1 MKRIEVLFRPLAAVG
16 RVGDQLFS
24 PELVHSAG
32 IPYIMNTM
40 SKHLVSVLTTVNAPY
55 SSQLDGAQLAHCL
68 SDVELAKDFSGQ
80 VSSFLG
86 EVPVAQQTSFAAEF
100 GIELE
105 ALKAF
110 ASDFAS
116 WSGETYK
123 LAA

>member
-1 MKRIEVLFRPLAAVG
+1 MA
-16 RVGDQLFS
+16 
-24 PELVHSAG
+24 
-32 IPYIMNTM
+32 TM

-55 SSQLDGAQLAHCL
+55 SEQLDGAQLAYCL
-68 SDVELAKDFSGQ
+68 SDIELAKDFPGQ

-86 EVPVAQQTSFAAEF
+86 EVPLAQQAGFAAEF

>member
-1 MKRIEVLFRPLAAVG
+1 MKRTSKHSLGGRRLA
-16 RVGDQLFS
+16 RD
-24 PELVHSAG
+24 PELVHWWG
-32 IPYIMNTM
+32 IPYIMATM
-40 SKHLVSVLTTVNAPY
+40 SKHLVSVMTTVNAPY
-55 SSQLDGAQLAHCL
+55 SEQLDGAQLAYCL
-68 SDVELAKDFSGQ
+68 SDIELAKDFPGQ

-86 EVPVAQQTSFAAEF
+86 EVPLAQQAGFAAEF

-110 ASDFAS
+110 ASDFAL